1 MQRIPGEKITLI
13 SADLKVNELS
23 QRSLGRNIFSEIFSN
38 EFILEPTDVRGNWTE
53 FCNANRWK

>member
-38 EFILEPTDVRGNWTE
+38 EFILEPTDVRGN
-53 FCNANRWK
+53 